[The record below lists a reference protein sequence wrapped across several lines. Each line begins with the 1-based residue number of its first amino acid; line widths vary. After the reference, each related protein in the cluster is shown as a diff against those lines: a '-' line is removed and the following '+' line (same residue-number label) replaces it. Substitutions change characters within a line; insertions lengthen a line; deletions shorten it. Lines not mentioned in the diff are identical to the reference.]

1 MTARAP
7 CQKWCITILSGDI
20 EPARVEFEWVRI
32 EPLVQMDVSEVIHH
46 ECPFINGLATDL
58 KVIRKVAAKHCGVAD
73 NAKCLADYTFCD
85 RHLVLPCGYWDRRE
99 PSVYWLGRYRIG
111 MCSDE
116 TLDFRSGPVFPR
128 IGGAEVN

>member
-7 CQKWCITILSGDI
+7 CQKWCIPILSGDI

-32 EPLVQMDVSEVIHH
+32 EPLVQMDVSEVIRH
-46 ECPFINGLATDL
+46 ERPFINGLATDS
-58 KVIRKVAAKHCGVAD
+58 KVIRKAAAKQSGVAN
-73 NAKCLADYTFCD
+73 NAECLADYTFCD
-85 RHLVLPCGYWDRRE
+85 RHLVLPCRYWDRRKT
-99 PSVYWLGRYRIG
+99 SVYWLGRCRIG

-116 TLDFRSGPVFPR
+116 TLDLRSGSVFPR